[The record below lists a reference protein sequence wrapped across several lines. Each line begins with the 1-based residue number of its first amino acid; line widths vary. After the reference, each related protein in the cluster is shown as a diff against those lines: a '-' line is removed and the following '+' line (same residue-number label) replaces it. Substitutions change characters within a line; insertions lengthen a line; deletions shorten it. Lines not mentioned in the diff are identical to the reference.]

1 MRTIVAHS
9 DLVDS
14 LDAARSILEQ
24 CGSQLDGARPRGGL
38 LFTTTEYDHAAIL
51 AAIDERWPGL
61 PLIGASTAGE
71 VSSQLGYRTDSVCL
85 TLLCGD
91 DFEVRAG
98 NGLDSSV
105 DLERAVDDVIACL
118 GELRPALAIVHCP
131 GTIGNPSDV
140 IRVLHARL
148 GERACPIVGGLAG
161 DHALTLHTRQFFGR
175 GVHHDSISVM
185 FLCGEL
191 SVSWGVA
198 SGWFPI
204 GARHR
209 VTRSVGNKIFE
220 IDDKPAVDIYQ
231 SFWGERVKGEMG
243 EFPLAVAYGDG
254 PDDFVLRA
262 AMSIDEAEGSV
273 TFAGDVPEG
282 SIVSLT
288 EVVPEGL
295 LSGAETSAHK
305 AISRYR
311 GKKPDLALL
320 FSCAA
325 RQWVLGSK
333 AADEVQHLNRAL
345 SKAGLASIDFSG
357 FYAFGEICPLETE
370 GPPLLHNETCVTVLV
385 GT

>member
-9 DLVDS
+9 DLVDT

-24 CGSQLDGARPRGGL
+24 CESQLDGARPRGGL
-38 LFTTTEYDHAAIL
+38 LFTTTEYDHAAVL

-61 PLIGASTAGE
+61 PLIGASSAGE
-71 VSSQLGYRTDSVCL
+71 VSSQLGYRADSICL

-91 DFEVRAG
+91 ELEVRTG

-105 DLERAVDDVIACL
+105 DLARAIEDVVACL
-118 GELRPALAIVHCP
+118 GDARPALAIVHCP
-131 GTIGNPSDV
+131 GTVGNPSDV
-140 IRVLHARL
+140 IRLLHQRL

-161 DHALTLHTRQFFGR
+161 DHTVTTDTRQFFGR
-175 GVHHDSISVM
+175 EVNFDSISVM

-209 VTRSVGNKIFE
+209 VTRSAGNKIFE
-220 IDDKPAVDIYQ
+220 IDDKPALDIYQ
-231 SFWGERVKGEMG
+231 SFWGDRVKGIMG
-243 EFPLAVAYGDG
+243 EFPLAVTYGEG

-262 AMSIDEAEGSV
+262 AMAIDEAEGSV

-295 LSGAETSAHK
+295 LSGAETSAHR
-305 AISRYR
+305 AISRYP

-320 FSCAA
+320 FTCAA

-333 AADEVQHLNRAL
+333 AAEEVGHLNRAL
-345 SKAGLASIDFSG
+345 SDAGLANIDFSG
-357 FYAFGEICPLETE
+357 FYAFGEICPLETA